1 MTTTIK
7 VTAHCADK
15 LEVLVRVQE
24 GNNEVDTILQ
34 NGESVEVYAYD
45 SRVISVQERKKEE

>member
-1 MTTTIK
+1 MTTTVK

-24 GNNEVDTILQ
+24 GDNEIDTILQ

-45 SRVISVQERKKEE
+45 ARIVSIQERKKEE